1 MFEFKDFDYL
11 TDKEIDL
18 IIDEKVEG
26 NEEKGYVPA
35 YKYKIYKHKSN
46 DIIGEIDIRIGNNQN
61 TSFGGN
67 IGYAI
72 EEMFRGNGYAS
83 KACNLIKIVAKS
95 HGVNSLF
102 ITCNPDNWA
111 SRKTCEKI
119 GARFIELIVL
129 PEDNEMYLAGEKQ
142 KCVFKWEL

>member
-11 TDKEIDL
+11 TDEEIDL

-61 TSFGGN
+61 TFFGGN

-72 EEMFRGNGYAS
+72 EEVFRGNGYAS
-83 KACNLIKIVAKS
+83 KACKLIKIVAKS